1 MTTVRP
7 IDPADETAWR
17 RLFTDYGVFYHES
30 FPDSVLDG
38 VWAWLCTPG
47 HAVRAL
53 VATDDAGAV
62 IGFAHVREQYDTFTA
77 GTNLYL
83 EDLYVDPAARGTG
96 AATALIEAIRAEA
109 YSRGLGPTRWITASD
124 NLTAQ
129 RVYDRLATRTTWVT
143 YEMES
148 D

>member
-53 VATDDAGAV
+53 VATDDAGMV
-62 IGFAHVREQYDTFTA
+62 IGFAHVREQHDTFTA
-77 GTNLYL
+77 GTSLYL

-96 AATALIEAIRAEA
+96 TATALIEAIRAEA
-109 YSRGLGPTRWITASD
+109 HLRGLGPTRWITASD
-124 NLTAQ
+124 NLIAQ

>member
-17 RLFTDYGVFYHES
+17 RLFTDYGFFYHES

-53 VATDDAGAV
+53 VATDDAGTV
-62 IGFAHVREQYDTFTA
+62 IGFAHVREQHDTFTA
-77 GTNLYL
+77 GTSLYL

-96 AATALIEAIRAEA
+96 TATALIEAIRAEA
-109 YSRGLGPTRWITASD
+109 HLRGLGPTRWITASD
-124 NLTAQ
+124 NLIAQ